1 MTIFAQLPSAS
12 LITCIRQFLKINL
25 SLYIYPFCWFLW
37 RMLMNT
43 TSVSEPFPVLLM
55 WLSCGGLRTA
65 LFRTSLVRSVWLVL
79 RTTAGVSVSPF
90 HMKSVLTQSCHCHLS
105 PGSDTTWL
113 NNLRHRIPK
122 LSEAWCSYLE
132 GTSDCCDVRGIEGW
146 KGRWEWM
153 CMCPAPGTLIISVA
167 RKHRGL

>member
-1 MTIFAQLPSAS
+1 MLMTIFAQLPSAS

-65 LFRTSLVRSVWLVL
+65 LFRTSLVRSV
-79 RTTAGVSVSPF
+79 
-90 HMKSVLTQSCHCHLS
+90 
-105 PGSDTTWL
+105 
-113 NNLRHRIPK
+113 
-122 LSEAWCSYLE
+122 
-132 GTSDCCDVRGIEGW
+132 
-146 KGRWEWM
+146 
-153 CMCPAPGTLIISVA
+153 
-167 RKHRGL
+167 